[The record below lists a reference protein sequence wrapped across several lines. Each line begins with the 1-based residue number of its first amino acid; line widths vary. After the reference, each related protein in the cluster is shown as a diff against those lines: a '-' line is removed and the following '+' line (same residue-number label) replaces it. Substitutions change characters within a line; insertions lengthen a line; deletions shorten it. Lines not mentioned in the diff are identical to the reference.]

1 MKYFLIHLSNLE
13 ESGTKK
19 IYKLNLNKYQ
29 SFINEYREIFPD
41 QELTIYLN
49 GGDPTLLLDDVKEL
63 LKNSKRIQYVLLPRL
78 KYVLDEEH
86 QELIEGLPCIIRYDS
101 NNTEKMQIFL
111 ENLKKIKNK
120 GNKLISLKK
129 EDYSSESSLITTIRF
144 LHNYGYDKF
153 IIDGE
158 VPESLDEDNVMFIM
172 DPLQNLD
179 YEIDFLGNIYDMRKS
194 EKKSTIFKNVGYLLF

>member
-111 ENLKKIKNK
+111 ENLKKIKNN
-120 GNKLISLKK
+120 GNKLISLK
-129 EDYSSESSLITTIRF
+129 
-144 LHNYGYDKF
+144 
-153 IIDGE
+153 
-158 VPESLDEDNVMFIM
+158 
-172 DPLQNLD
+172 
-179 YEIDFLGNIYDMRKS
+179 
-194 EKKSTIFKNVGYLLF
+194 